1 MDKLGR
7 LPEAF
12 ADLASIVEEW
22 GGLDT
27 PDERFLRRQ
36 QLPMTRLQAYYD
48 LVQPRLEEI
57 FDHLDSFPFGPPLP
71 EPEALLFRLTL
82 AMAEVAQAVEVYGQP
97 TVPNVPADCRFT
109 ITPVERA

>member
-1 MDKLGR
+1 MDKHVT
-7 LPEAF
+7 LPKSF
-12 ADLASIVEEW
+12 ADLAPLVEEW
-22 GGLDT
+22 GSLHT

-36 QLPMTRLQAYYD
+36 QLPMERLQAYYD

-57 FDHLDSFPFGPPLP
+57 FDHLDSFPFGPLLP
-71 EPEALLFRLTL
+71 EPEALLYRLTL

-109 ITPVERA
+109 IAPVERA